1 MEKPT
6 NEDSPLPASPDADAK
21 SGVTEWTGSP
31 KHGWP
36 TPAVIL
42 ALVVVAAL
50 AGAYGYHLGSRS
62 VSDLVSEHAKLK
74 KRVAEV
80 EQLMKPRVA
89 IAGQGLAIELL
100 NGTPPYSLE
109 VRIGDGAPILSQT
122 TKSRCKVPLKAAPAS
137 GVSIH
142 VTATD
147 ATGQRA
153 TAKIKAPY

>member
-6 NEDSPLPASPDADAK
+6 NENSALPASPDAGAK
-21 SGVTEWTGSP
+21 SGVTEGTGSR
-31 KHGWP
+31 KRGWP

-42 ALVVVAAL
+42 ALVAVAVL

-62 VSDLVSEHAKLK
+62 VSHLVSEHAKLK
-74 KRVAEV
+74 KRVADA

-122 TKSRCKVPLKAAPAS
+122 TKPRCKVPLKAVPAS

-153 TAKIKAPY
+153 TAKLKAPY

>member
-1 MEKPT
+1 MDQPT
-6 NEDSPLPASPDADAK
+6 NENSALPASPDADGK
-21 SGVTEWTGSP
+21 SGVTEGTGSR
-31 KHGWP
+31 KRGWS

-50 AGAYGYHLGSRS
+50 AGAYGYHLGSMS
-62 VSDLVSEHAKLK
+62 VSHLVSEHAKLK
-74 KRVAEV
+74 RRVAEA

-89 IAGQGLAIELL
+89 IVGQGLAIELL

-109 VRIGDGAPILSQT
+109 VRIGDGTPILSQT
-122 TKSRCKVPLKAAPAS
+122 TKPRCKVPLKAAPAS

-142 VTATD
+142 VTAID

-153 TAKIKAPY
+153 TAKVKAPY

>member
-6 NEDSPLPASPDADAK
+6 NENSALPASPGADAK
-21 SGVTEWTGSP
+21 SEVAKGTGSR
-31 KHGWP
+31 KRGWP

-42 ALVVVAAL
+42 ALVLVAVL

-62 VSDLVSEHAKLK
+62 VSKLVSEHAKLK
-74 KRVAEV
+74 RRVADA

-109 VRIGDGAPILSQT
+109 VRIGDAAPILSQT
-122 TKSRCKVPLKAAPAS
+122 TKSRCKVPLKATPAS

-142 VTATD
+142 VTAID
-147 ATGQRA
+147 STGQRA

>member
-1 MEKPT
+1 MEEPI
-6 NEDSPLPASPDADAK
+6 NEK
-21 SGVTEWTGSP
+21 NGKGQVTESL
-31 KHGWP
+31 KRGWP

-42 ALVVVAAL
+42 ALIVVAVL
-50 AGAYGYHLGSRS
+50 AGAYGYRLGSHK
-62 VSDLVSEHAKLK
+62 VSQLVNEHARLK
-74 KRVAEV
+74 RRVEDA

-89 IAGQGLAIELL
+89 VSGQALAVELL

-109 VRIGDGAPILSQT
+109 VRVGDGAPILSQT
-122 TKSRCKVPLKAAPAS
+122 TKSRCKVPLKAAPPS
-137 GVSIH
+137 GVSIR

>member
-1 MEKPT
+1 
-6 NEDSPLPASPDADAK
+6 
-21 SGVTEWTGSP
+21 
-31 KHGWP
+31 
-36 TPAVIL
+36 
-42 ALVVVAAL
+42 LVVAGVA
-50 AGAYGYHLGSRS
+50 GIYGYHLGTRS
-62 VSDLVSEHAKLK
+62 VSHLVSEHARLK
-74 KRVAEV
+74 RRVADA
-80 EQLMKPRVA
+80 EQLMKPRVT

-100 NGTPPYSLE
+100 NGTPPYALE

-122 TKSRCKVPLKAAPAS
+122 TKPRCKVPLKETPPS